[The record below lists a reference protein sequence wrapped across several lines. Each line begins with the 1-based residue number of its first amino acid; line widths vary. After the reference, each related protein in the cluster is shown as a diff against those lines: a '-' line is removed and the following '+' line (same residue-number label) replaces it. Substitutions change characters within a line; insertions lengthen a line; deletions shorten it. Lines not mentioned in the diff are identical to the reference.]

1 MCLIKQIENSLK
13 LRFIRNMLQ
22 TIIMHERS
30 DIAMED
36 KAVRVILIKIGVLNV
51 AGVQNYIVVE
61 RSLE

>member
-1 MCLIKQIENSLK
+1 
-13 LRFIRNMLQ
+13 MLQ
-22 TIIMHERS
+22 TVIMHERS

-51 AGVQNYIVVE
+51 AGVQSYIVVE